1 MINEAFLDA
10 IHDVGNPGSPL
21 IHVKRVQWAPRLKC
35 WKIQVQDR
43 QYGGNWDGWDIYN
56 DLKRAM
62 AQEKFAELDIKV
74 FGNGVIVQ

>member
-1 MINEAFLDA
+1 MINKEF
-10 IHDVGNPGSPL
+10 IDVVSGVGKPGSML
-21 IHVKRVQWAPRLKC
+21 IHVKRAQWAPRLKC

-43 QYGGNWDGWDIYN
+43 RHGGNWDGWDIYN

-62 AQEKFAELDIKV
+62 TQEKFDELDIQV